1 MIFRDLCTLFH
12 IETMYIT
19 LIKNVIWLS
28 GLERKNGFH
37 KEMNNPASVSML
49 SGLRKPQIRF

>member
-37 KEMNNPASVSML
+37 KETHI
-49 SGLRKPQIRF
+49 IRIYTNGITDLKDECN